1 MRDYIRNFF
10 NSTSRQHHKIG
21 ASTLSLMLDVLVSVN
36 SIVIGFVTVQ
46 MNVVCASKVLS
57 LKPPLVKFEAVLKA
71 LLLILFQ

>member
-10 NSTSRQHHKIG
+10 NSTPLQHHKIG

-57 LKPPLVKFEAVLKA
+57 LLPPSVKFETVLNA
-71 LLLILFQ
+71 LLLILFK